1 MIDIDK
7 ALLVYEKKYPDVMI
21 IAHQYRIKNL
31 QISILPLQIVS
42 YK

>member
-7 ALLVYEKKYPDVMI
+7 ALLVFEKKDPDVI
-21 IAHQYRIKNL
+21 IAHQYRIKHL
-31 QISILPLQIVS
+31 QIRILPLQIVS